1 VVSKSG
7 PGKATCTWL
16 SAGVMAG
23 SPPGGRPDEHFE
35 RTLQAGRG
43 INQRELVEIL
53 VAEAPP
59 RLQELLSWGIRAEF
73 LNGYLFAQGHAPAL
87 GDEII
92 RCLLRQCRALGVRF
106 LGNLLVA
113 DLVMGEGAAGVSGY
127 AQQSGTWLA
136 VTARAVVL
144 GAGGAA
150 ALFQRHD
157 NPSRMLGNGFRLA
170 LEVGATLQDLE
181 FVQFYP
187 VALAEPGLPPLV
199 VPPRLADCGRLI
211 NSRQEEILEK
221 YRIAER
227 PAAER
232 ARDRLSQALFRE
244 VYQQGQEVWLD
255 LRLLRDDQ
263 WRIDPFSAA
272 LGPILRERF
281 GVRARPVRVA
291 PVAHHVMGG
300 VKIDTA
306 GATSVPGLFAAGE
319 NAGGLHGANR
329 MGGNA
334 LTETLVMG
342 ARAGS
347 AAAAHA
353 ERSQPG
359 NRSALVQQLEERA
372 HRWETIAA
380 GGPGF
385 LDRLRESMWQDGGII
400 RSDQSLAR
408 ALETVRSLQEDL
420 AGAGSGQGPAGLQK
434 TIECCSAAQVATL
447 ILEAARRRCESRG
460 AHFRE
465 DFPSQDDQNWRGHL
479 QVQLSSTGKR
489 AWHFQPA

>member
-1 VVSKSG
+1 
-7 PGKATCTWL
+7 
-16 SAGVMAG
+16 
-23 SPPGGRPDEHFE
+23 
-35 RTLQAGRG
+35 
-43 INQRELVEIL
+43 
-53 VAEAPP
+53 
-59 RLQELLSWGIRAEF
+59 
-73 LNGYLFAQGHAPAL
+73 
-87 GDEII
+87 
-92 RCLLRQCRALGVRF
+92 
-106 LGNLLVA
+106 
-113 DLVMGEGAAGVSGY
+113 
-127 AQQSGTWLA
+127 
-136 VTARAVVL
+136 
-144 GAGGAA
+144 
-150 ALFQRHD
+150 
-157 NPSRMLGNGFRLA
+157 
-170 LEVGATLQDLE
+170 
-181 FVQFYP
+181 
-187 VALAEPGLPPLV
+187 V

-232 ARDRLSQALFRE
+232 ARDRLSQAFFRE

-255 LRLLRDDQ
+255 LRQLRDDQ

-272 LGPILRERF
+272 LGPILGERF
-281 GVRARPVRVA
+281 GARARAVRVA

-353 ERSQPG
+353 ERSRPG
-359 NRSALVQQLEERA
+359 NRASLVQQLAEHA
-372 HRWETIAA
+372 HRWEMISA
-380 GGPGF
+380 GERG
-385 LDRLRESMWQDGGII
+385 LLEKLRESMWRDGGIV
-400 RSDQSLAR
+400 RSEQSLAR

-420 AGAGSGQGPAGLQK
+420 SGAASGQGHAGLQK
-434 TIECCSAAQVATL
+434 TIECFSAARVATL

-465 DFPSQDDQNWRGHL
+465 DFPEQDDDNWKGHL
-479 QVQLSSTGKR
+479 EVQLSPGGVP
-489 AWHFQPA
+489 AWHFQLTDTG

>member
-1 VVSKSG
+1 
-7 PGKATCTWL
+7 
-16 SAGVMAG
+16 
-23 SPPGGRPDEHFE
+23 
-35 RTLQAGRG
+35 
-43 INQRELVEIL
+43 
-53 VAEAPP
+53 
-59 RLQELLSWGIRAEF
+59 
-73 LNGYLFAQGHAPAL
+73 
-87 GDEII
+87 
-92 RCLLRQCRALGVRF
+92 
-106 LGNLLVA
+106 
-113 DLVMGEGAAGVSGY
+113 
-127 AQQSGTWLA
+127 
-136 VTARAVVL
+136 
-144 GAGGAA
+144 
-150 ALFQRHD
+150 
-157 NPSRMLGNGFRLA
+157 
-170 LEVGATLQDLE
+170 
-181 FVQFYP
+181 
-187 VALAEPGLPPLV
+187 V